1 METAPLKGL
10 WTALV
15 TPFENWNGLNNKVDY
30 KALKKLLEMQIEAG
44 LTWVLLL
51 GTTAENPTL
60 EKKEAEKIVKFAVKI
75 LKWKT
80 KIMVNIGTY
89 CTKTSIE
96 NIKKYNKFKAIDAF
110 LVVNP
115 YYNKPTQTGLFQHFT
130 TIAKATKKPIIVYN
144 IKGRTGVNLETN
156 TLIDIISECPNIIG
170 VKEASGD
177 MIQMKEV
184 IEQTWDHFLVFS
196 WDDGLTYELIKNWG
210 DGVISV
216 ASNCIPEKM
225 KIFVDTCFKWGEKA
239 DKLNEKYQEF
249 FNKLFIQTNPLPAK
263 TFLAEKW
270 IIKENFRLPL
280 CPMDE
285 PKKEEFLKMIKK
297 YRF

>member
-1 METAPLKGL
+1 METKSFRWL

-15 TPFENWNGLNNKVDY
+15 TPFKSGNGLDNKVDY
-30 KALKKLLEMQIEAG
+30 KALKKLLEMQIEAKVTG
-44 LTWVLLL
+44 VLLL

-80 KIMVNIGTY
+80 KIMVNIWTY
-89 CTKTSIE
+89 CTKTSKE

-130 TIAKATKKPIIVYN
+130 TLAKATKKPIILYN

-156 TLIDIISECPNIIG
+156 TLIDIISECPNVIG

-196 WDDGLTYELIKNWG
+196 GDDGLTYELIQSGG

-225 KIFVDTCFKWGEKA
+225 KIFVDTCFKWWEKA
-239 DKLNEKYQEF
+239 SKLNEKYQEF
-249 FNKLFIQTNPLPAK
+249 FEKLFIQTNPLPAK

-270 IIKENFRLPL
+270 IIKETFRLPL
-280 CPMDE
+280 CPMDQD
-285 PKKEEFLKMIKK
+285 KKEEFLKVIKK
-297 YRF
+297 YKF

>member
-1 METAPLKGL
+1 
-10 WTALV
+10 
-15 TPFENWNGLNNKVDY
+15 
-30 KALKKLLEMQIEAG
+30 
-44 LTWVLLL
+44 
-51 GTTAENPTL
+51 
-60 EKKEAEKIVKFAVKI
+60 
-75 LKWKT
+75 
-80 KIMVNIGTY
+80 MVNVGTY

-96 NIKKYNKFKAIDAF
+96 NIKIYNKLKSIDAY

-115 YYNKPTQTGLFQHFT
+115 YYNKPTQTWLFQHFT
-130 TIAKATKKPIIVYN
+130 TLAKATKKPIILYN

-156 TLIDIISECPNIIG
+156 TLIDIISKCPNVIG

-196 WDDGLTYELIKNWG
+196 GDDGLTYELIQNGG

-216 ASNCIPEKM
+216 ASNCIPKKM
-225 KIFVDTCFKWGEKA
+225 KDFVDICFKWGEKA
-239 DKLNEKYQEF
+239 SKLNEKYQDF
-249 FNKLFIQTNPLPAK
+249 FEKLFIQTNPLPAK

-280 CPMDE
+280 CPMDQD
-285 PKKEEFLKMIKK
+285 KKEEFLKVIKK
-297 YRF
+297 YKF